1 MESAW
6 KADLRQLYARLDEVV
21 AAGGARCELSGRCCD
36 FPTSEHVLYAS
47 ALEGEYALDAAEG
60 HVPPAAEGC
69 CPWFAEGRCSLRDGR
84 PMGCRIYFCDPSWA
98 DDMSAIYERFHGEL
112 KQLHERHGREYSY
125 GRFVDD
131 MAARRGG
138 SS

>member
-1 MESAW
+1 MTGNGKRVLGAIMFTDVVGYVSLTE
-6 KADLRQLYARLDEVV
+6 RDE
-21 AAGGARCELSGRCCD
+21 AAAIR
-36 FPTSEHVLYAS
+36 V
-47 ALEGEYALDAAEG
+47 
-60 HVPPAAEGC
+60 
-69 CPWFAEGRCSLRDGR
+69 RDRHIGIVE
-84 PMGCRIYFCDPSWA
+84 PLVK
-98 DDMSAIYERFHGEL
+98 RFHGEL